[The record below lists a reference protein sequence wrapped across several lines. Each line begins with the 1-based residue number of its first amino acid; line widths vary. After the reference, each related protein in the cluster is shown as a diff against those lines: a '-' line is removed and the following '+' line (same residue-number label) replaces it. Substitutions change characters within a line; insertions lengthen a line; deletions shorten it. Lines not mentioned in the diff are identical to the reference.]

1 MKLDDIPQLN
11 YGWPVLA
18 LAGVMLGCVT
28 MVSARRRAHLA
39 WFLPVLLFAA
49 LLFVLF
55 TDGVTSVLILA
66 PERLG
71 IGVMALAPAVAIS
84 CVAAWLLI
92 RFGANDLWLFS
103 VPLMICLL
111 CTPLA
116 GYLAR
121 LAVCELTGECP

>member
-1 MKLDDIPQLN
+1 
-11 YGWPVLA
+11 
-18 LAGVMLGCVT
+18 
-28 MVSARRRAHLA
+28 
-39 WFLPVLLFAA
+39 VLLFAA